1 MNWRL
6 AAAVVLGLAIGF
18 ACGLTGIP
26 APAPPVL
33 AGALLVLGMT
43 LGYQGADA
51 WLARKAA
58 RNRQHC
64 GGPTGEDRSA
74 SP

>member
-6 AAAVVLGLAIGF
+6 AAAVALGLAIGF
-18 ACGLTGIP
+18 ACGVTGIP
-26 APAPPVL
+26 VPAPPVL

-51 WLARKAA
+51 WLARRAA
-58 RNRQHC
+58 RHRAHC
-64 GGPTGEDRSA
+64 GGPTGERRRA
-74 SP
+74 AP